1 MLQLHALNS
10 DRDQV
15 VETMVTLTHLSSLNR
30 AIVAGKDSS
39 ELYAALRR
47 RGLVRIGLPSAFRR
61 RKAICAVG
69 LITVRDSL
77 VEFETALAQV
87 APSLGTTATI
97 AVLIKA
103 SEGGIALNIRKKL
116 EQLGFRIEA
125 GVRCHQGLLLS
136 ARRQNFAQMDRAA

>member
-1 MLQLHALNS
+1 MLQLHTSAA

-15 VETMVTLTHLSSLNR
+15 VETMIALTHLSSLNR

-39 ELYAALRR
+39 ELYLALRQ
-47 RGLVRIGLPSAFRR
+47 RGLVRIGLPSAFR

-77 VEFETALAQV
+77 AEFETALAHV

-103 SEGGIALNIRKKL
+103 SEGGFAVNVRKKL

-125 GVRCHQGLLLS
+125 GVRCHQGLVLS
-136 ARRQNFAQMDRAA
+136 ARRQNFAQIDRAA

>member
-1 MLQLHALNS
+1 MLQFHTPTS

-15 VETMVTLTHLSSLNR
+15 VETMIALTHLSSLNR

-39 ELYAALRR
+39 ELYLALRR
-47 RGLVRIGLPSAFRR
+47 RGLVRIALPAAFRR

-77 VEFETALAQV
+77 AEFETALAQV
-87 APSLGTTATI
+87 VPSLGTTATI

-103 SEGGIALNIRKKL
+103 SEGGLALNIRRKL

-125 GVRCHQGLLLS
+125 GVRCHQGLVLS

>member
-1 MLQLHALNS
+1 MLQLHTSTS

-15 VETMVTLTHLSSLNR
+15 VETMIALTHLSSLNR

-39 ELYAALRR
+39 ELYLALRR
-47 RGLVRIGLPSAFRR
+47 RGLVRIALPLALRR

-69 LITVRDSL
+69 LITFRDSL
-77 VEFETALAQV
+77 IDFETALAQV
-87 APSLGTTATI
+87 APSLGTSAMI

-103 SEGGIALNIRKKL
+103 SEGGFALNVRRKL

-125 GVRCHQGLLLS
+125 GVRCHQGLVLS
-136 ARRQNFAQMDRAA
+136 ARRQKFAQLDRAA

>member
-1 MLQLHALNS
+1 MLHLHTS
-10 DRDQV
+10 TPDRDQV
-15 VETMVTLTHLSSLNR
+15 VETMITLTHLSSLNR

-39 ELYAALRR
+39 ELYLALRR
-47 RGLVRIGLPSAFRR
+47 RGLVRVALPSAFRR

-77 VEFETALAQV
+77 AEFETALAQV

-103 SEGGIALNIRKKL
+103 SEGGLALNIRRKL

-125 GVRCHQGLLLS
+125 GVRCQQGLVLS